1 MATTCITLRKM
12 RKSFGKDS
20 TEDAKMLKFT
30 LIIFSASYILR
41 ITEDI
46 LLSANE
52 SKAKHFSAEWL
63 AGLRLASWILWDLIP
78 ILCLYVIHFDNFNS
92 YSNDEILYC
101 EYSEDARSSSTS
113 YADFLFREIGDKDEE
128 SLFKKTLPGASS
140 SQFNSQLELESS
152 DDSDND

>member
-1 MATTCITLRKM
+1 
-12 RKSFGKDS
+12 
-20 TEDAKMLKFT
+20 MLKFT
-30 LIIFSASYILR
+30 LIIFSASYVLR

-52 SKAKHFSAEWL
+52 SNAAKNFSPEL
-63 AGLRLASWILWDLIP
+63 IAGLRLASWILWDLIP

-101 EYSEDARSSSTS
+101 EYSEDGRSSATS
-113 YADFLFREIGDKDEE
+113 YADFLFREIGDRDEE
-128 SLFKKTLPGASS
+128 SLFKKTHPGASS

-152 DDSDND
+152 DDSDSD